1 MILCVSFNPE
11 WDGLW
16 LFDVCWAFSFY
27 AVSGPV
33 EGSRTLTLILLY
45 RRNELSLSPSY
56 GDDSMTSYLPL
67 AIWNCPSNGVVF
79 NPLIHSPT
87 MSFFNA
93 LFRSTRQCFFC
104 INICEYFS
112 SWTPSLTLQ
121 ISSIDS
127 FWLIMIN
134 YCFVDLFLY
143 CIWGAGECVSALDIE
158 RGENEWWWWGWSFI
172 VLDWKF
178 SQVFGEGSAGE
189 EVQEGILS
197 LIYFPVFFF
206 ASLSVSTLTPPAS
219 NWFEISF

>member
-1 MILCVSFNPE
+1 MIALSDQRRCGLPSNPYFSI
-11 WDGLW
+11 DDLQI
-16 LFDVCWAFSFY
+16 VCD
-27 AVSGPV
+27 
-33 EGSRTLTLILLY
+33 LD
-45 RRNELSLSPSY
+45 SL
-56 GDDSMTSYLPL
+56 TSYLPL

-189 EVQEGILS
+189 EVQEGPEEAQIWCCETEETIKRKDEEDRKKTWRNQRNNFL
-197 LIYFPVFFF
+197 
-206 ASLSVSTLTPPAS
+206 
-219 NWFEISF
+219 